1 MDRLPFMDAENPSA
15 QDVWIQCPE
24 WVVVATVDVFVQA
37 NFPGHPIPPE
47 SLTQDGRLLIF
58 LKNKRSKQGKKWPVL
73 EFLTHDKRLQR

>member
-58 LKNKRSKQGKKWPVL
+58 LKSTRGKQGKKWPVF
-73 EFLTHDKRLQR
+73 EFLTHDNRLER